1 MPFPVGAVFPKD
13 NRMSDAEIKKQI
25 NQFGN
30 GEEKGW
36 TPGIATGPGFN
47 KQ

>member
-1 MPFPVGAVFPKD
+1 
-13 NRMSDAEIKKQI
+13 MSDAEIEKQI
-25 NQFGN
+25 NQFGS